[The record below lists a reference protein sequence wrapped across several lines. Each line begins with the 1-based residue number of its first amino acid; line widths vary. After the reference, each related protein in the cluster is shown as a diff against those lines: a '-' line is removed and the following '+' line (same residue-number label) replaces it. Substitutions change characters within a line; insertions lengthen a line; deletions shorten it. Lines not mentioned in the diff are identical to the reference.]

1 MNIQMTGIDHRTAGI
16 EVRERFAFTKAQAAK
31 AMEYVK
37 MQPDVNGCILLSTC
51 NRMELWASLRDGVD
65 GNLRE
70 MIAALKQADLSDLA
84 PYFTDRQAAEAVT
97 HLFYLTAGLK
107 SQVFCEDQILSQVG
121 DALKNAREIYCT
133 DSFLEVLFRRAVTA
147 AKEVK
152 TTVPAMHGDVSAAHC
167 AIGGMKQKGYDF
179 TGKQCLV
186 IGNGQMGKIAAQ
198 ALQEEGAAVTVT
210 VRQYK
215 SGRVEIPKNCGRIH
229 YGERYAFLPRC
240 DVIVSATASPNLT
253 IQKEP
258 LAQARGGGCRQQIL
272 IDLAVP
278 RDIAKEVSSLDGVF
292 LYDMDDFATD
302 GESPAWR
309 ECKQAAGHLLQ
320 QRIQEFWDW
329 QECRQIVPRIQRI
342 GRGTAK
348 EVCWRMGGK
357 LSAFSATEREQI
369 KDMAAQSAEK
379 SVSRLLF
386 ALRDHMGR
394 EELEHCMDLLEACF
408 TDTKFTDTKFRY

>member
-1 MNIQMTGIDHRTAGI
+1 M
-16 EVRERFAFTKAQAAK
+16 
-31 AMEYVK
+31 
-37 MQPDVNGCILLSTC
+37 
-51 NRMELWASLRDGVD
+51 
-65 GNLRE
+65 
-70 MIAALKQADLSDLA
+70 
-84 PYFTDRQAAEAVT
+84 
-97 HLFYLTAGLK
+97 
-107 SQVFCEDQILSQVG
+107 
-121 DALKNAREIYCT
+121 
-133 DSFLEVLFRRAVTA
+133 
-147 AKEVK
+147 
-152 TTVPAMHGDVSAAHC
+152 
-167 AIGGMKQKGYDF
+167 
-179 TGKQCLV
+179 
-186 IGNGQMGKIAAQ
+186 
-198 ALQEEGAAVTVT
+198 
-210 VRQYK
+210 
-215 SGRVEIPKNCGRIH
+215 
-229 YGERYAFLPRC
+229 
-240 DVIVSATASPNLT
+240 
-253 IQKEP
+253 
-258 LAQARGGGCRQQIL
+258 

-302 GESPAWR
+302 EESTAWR
-309 ECKQAAGHLLQ
+309 ECKQEAGHLLQ

-379 SVSRLLF
+379 SVNRLLF